1 MTKEKAENFLL
12 DLINEVRIRT
22 SRDKWHR
29 GGKFESIK
37 PLPASD
43 KGEIIEC
50 FAIHLAQEAGYNAHR
65 NPAMHGD
72 YDIVIAD
79 KHVEVKCATEDVHDN
94 FQFNG
99 ISHTKEY
106 DFLLVVGVSPDSVG
120 FNIYTKKEAIK
131 KATVPMA
138 KTARK
143 TAGTTYKFTHTLGQ
157 LYSIARFKEVLDARM
172 KGRKPPPLNTILG

>member
-12 DLINEVRIRT
+12 DLINKARIRT
-22 SRDKWHR
+22 SGDKWHR

-37 PLPASD
+37 PLPSSD

-50 FAIHLAQEAGYNAHR
+50 FAIHLAQEAGYDACQHLMKR
-65 NPAMHGD
+65 GD

-79 KHVEVKCATEDVHDN
+79 KRVEVKCATEDVHGK

-120 FNIYTKKEAIK
+120 FNIYTKKETTK

-172 KGRKPPPLNTILG
+172 KGRKPPPFNTILG

>member
-1 MTKEKAENFLL
+1 MTRKKAEAFLIG
-12 DLINEVRIRT
+12 LIKEVVDGAKNLAKW
-22 SRDKWHR
+22 DK
-29 GGKFESIK
+29 GKFVGIK
-37 PLPASD
+37 PLAAGH
-43 KGEIIEC
+43 KGKIIEK
-50 FAIHLAQEAGYNAHR
+50 FAVYLAKQAGYKACP
-65 NPAMHGD
+65 NPSPTGD

-79 KHVEVKCATEDVHDN
+79 KRVEVKCATEDVHGK

-99 ISHTKEY
+99 ISHTKKY

-120 FNIYTKKEAIK
+120 FNIYTKKETTK

-157 LYSIARFKEVLDARM
+157 LYSIARFQEVLDARM